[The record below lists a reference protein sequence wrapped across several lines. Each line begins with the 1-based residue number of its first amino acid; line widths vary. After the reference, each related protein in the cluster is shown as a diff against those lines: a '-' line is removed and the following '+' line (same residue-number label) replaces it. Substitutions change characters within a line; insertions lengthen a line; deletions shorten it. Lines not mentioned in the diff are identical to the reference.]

1 LRNGVHVAPRD
12 LFGIPIQIVAI
23 LATRA
28 LPMKVNDGLFPAI
41 LDMALG
47 YPAGY
52 GIKRPKAN
60 RKEGRYAEGED
71 AMDKAE
77 RALPIPEHAA
87 NDLSTNAGVTV
98 EQLRGQLDRIM
109 KAEG

>member
-1 LRNGVHVAPRD
+1 MVV
-12 LFGIPIQIVAI
+12 
-23 LATRA
+23 
-28 LPMKVNDGLFPAI
+28 GLTIRVLTFRVPAF
-41 LDMALG
+41 L
-47 YPAGY
+47 
-52 GIKRPKAN
+52 
-60 RKEGRYAEGED
+60 E
-71 AMDKAE
+71 DKAE